1 MKRLMRVVMTAGA
14 VMGLAGAAWASEAA
28 ATAATAAAAAAP
40 AAGGNAT
47 WFFVACA
54 IAAAFGLGL
63 AALGGGLGQG
73 IAVSKAVEGIARQ
86 PEAAG
91 TIQTAMIIGVAFI
104 ESLSIYALVVSL
116 ILLFANPFL
125 SYFTK

>member
-1 MKRLMRVVMTAGA
+1 MKRFRRGMLAASGLTMV
-14 VMGLAGAAWASEAA
+14 LAGVALA
-28 ATAATAAAAAAP
+28 ATEAAAP
-40 AAGGNAT
+40 AAEAARGAGNGNAV

-54 IAAAFGLGL
+54 VAAALGLGL

-91 TIQTAMIIGVAFI
+91 TIQLAMIIGVAFI
-104 ESLSIYALVVSL
+104 ESLSIYALVVAL

-125 SYFTK
+125 GYFVK